1 MMRILRRYYLGE
13 FLKLFLILSLG
24 LSSVFS
30 LIDMVNKIDDFIPYK
45 PSVWDLLRYAALL
58 FPGYLLYLLPMA
70 ALMSGLFVVGQAGR
84 KKETVAI
91 KTAGGRL
98 KALFMPFVFFGIL
111 LSIASFLIGEFLV
124 PDLSKKA
131 NRLRDSI
138 TRKEQTTTF
147 QAGAGW
153 MRTRD
158 FIIKTDLCIPDSGLI
173 KGISILRIRDD
184 MLIERIEAESAEWH
198 PASGSG
204 PQTKG
209 AWFLSRVTFYDVGT
223 GTVKKYTVYPTD
235 IIDAPRSLGKGMQ
248 KPEEMTM
255 RELFAY
261 TKRLKEAGIKN
272 IKLTV
277 DIYARLSYPL
287 INFIM
292 LILGVSLAARGEQK
306 SGLMIMAVGICVSV
320 LYWFGYTAS
329 LSLGYTGILPPLLAA
344 WLVPAVFGIGTM
356 YLFQRIPE

>member
-1 MMRILRRYYLGE
+1 
-13 FLKLFLILSLG
+13 
-24 LSSVFS
+24 
-30 LIDMVNKIDDFIPYK
+30 
-45 PSVWDLLRYAALL
+45 
-58 FPGYLLYLLPMA
+58 
-70 ALMSGLFVVGQAGR
+70 
-84 KKETVAI
+84 
-91 KTAGGRL
+91 
-98 KALFMPFVFFGIL
+98 
-111 LSIASFLIGEFLV
+111 
-124 PDLSKKA
+124 
-131 NRLRDSI
+131 
-138 TRKEQTTTF
+138 
-147 QAGAGW
+147 
-153 MRTRD
+153 
-158 FIIKTDLCIPDSGLI
+158 
-173 KGISILRIRDD
+173 
-184 MLIERIEAESAEWH
+184 
-198 PASGSG
+198 
-204 PQTKG
+204 
-209 AWFLSRVTFYDVGT
+209 
-223 GTVKKYTVYPTD
+223 
-235 IIDAPRSLGKGMQ
+235 MQ

-255 RELFAY
+255 RDLFAY